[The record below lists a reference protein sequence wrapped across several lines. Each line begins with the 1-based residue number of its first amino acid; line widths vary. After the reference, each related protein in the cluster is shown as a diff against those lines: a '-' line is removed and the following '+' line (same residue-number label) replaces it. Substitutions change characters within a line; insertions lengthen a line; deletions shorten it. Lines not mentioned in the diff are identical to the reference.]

1 MEDEEAVYESIAQTM
16 RNFGYQDV
24 TADRVREIDAN
35 PNQPQT
41 VVVMFASKQLDDARK
56 SGRLPPRS

>member
-1 MEDEEAVYESIAQTM
+1 MEDEQAVYEAIAQTM
-16 RNFGYQDV
+16 RNFGYQEV
-24 TADRVREIDAN
+24 TAEQVREVDAN

-56 SGRLPPRS
+56 AGRLPPRA

>member
-24 TADRVREIDAN
+24 TSELVRSIDEN
-35 PNQPQT
+35 PSQPQT
-41 VVVMFASKQLDDARK
+41 VVVMFASKQLDEARRA
-56 SGRLPPRS
+56 GRLPPRS